1 MLSAYKSN
9 CALCVNFQIKKWSV
23 MNSYEFHLWLIT
35 EQGFT
40 KFIQTQTELLIND
53 FHNNHNKI
61 NQIDN
66 FFNSILF
73 GEGRFVFMFLK

>member
-1 MLSAYKSN
+1 
-9 CALCVNFQIKKWSV
+9 
-23 MNSYEFHLWLIT
+23 MNSYEFHLRLIT

-40 KFIQTQTELLIND
+40 KFIQTQTEMLIND

-61 NQIDN
+61 NQ
-66 FFNSILF
+66 SIILLF

>member
-1 MLSAYKSN
+1 
-9 CALCVNFQIKKWSV
+9 

-61 NQIDN
+61 NQSI
-66 FFNSILF
+66 FFLTAYYLGREDLF
-73 GEGRFVFMFLK
+73 LCFWNKALLLTKSAFIC

>member
-1 MLSAYKSN
+1 
-9 CALCVNFQIKKWSV
+9 

-53 FHNNHNKI
+53 FHNNHNK
-61 NQIDN
+61 
-66 FFNSILF
+66 SIKSIIFLTAYYLGREDLF
-73 GEGRFVFMFLK
+73 YVFEIRLYCSPSLHLFVNKISNRII

>member
-1 MLSAYKSN
+1 
-9 CALCVNFQIKKWSV
+9 

-40 KFIQTQTELLIND
+40 KFIQTQTELVIND

-61 NQIDN
+61 NQSI
-66 FFNSILF
+66 FF
-73 GEGRFVFMFLK
+73 